1 LHSWYRL
8 FLHFDNSFAS
18 VPTSLYYRTIQLLI
32 MLTMSG
38 SGSGSKEATRRCDC
52 IMSQLIALDLIGY
65 ES

>member
-38 SGSGSKEATRRCDC
+38 SGSGSKEAMRHRM
-52 IMSQLIALDLIGY
+52 MSQLIALDLIGY
-65 ES
+65 KP